1 MRVVRFSPEAEGL
14 ATNGSDAG
22 LAATAYRS
30 ARHAFA
36 SAVEGQPSTT
46 SCLPHSQLNQHGPD
60 ELIQGLHD
68 WCFSLPWVENED
80 SGISVPGSRAL
91 VLRESQD
98 CHHDAYMTGREF
110 AHIHPH
116 PDSGSMH
123 LKLPRDDATHKL
135 MSGEHLQREN
145 PNDFDLSRVSA
156 KGEGRYRTILSK
168 KIQPSDPEVVVAAHV
183 GHCGTDKQRIEYTPN
198 HCVGSASLLLQGIRN
213 PGCCGMPPNE

>member
-30 ARHAFA
+30 ARHAFV

-46 SCLPHSQLNQHGPD
+46 SCLPHAQLDQHGPD
-60 ELIQGLHD
+60 DVIQGLHD

-98 CHHDAYMTGREF
+98 CHHDAFMTRREV
-110 AHIHPH
+110 AHIHPQ
-116 PDSGSMH
+116 PDSMD

-135 MSGEHLQREN
+135 ISREYLQREN
-145 PNDFDLSRVSA
+145 PIDFDLSRVSA
-156 KGEGRYRTILSK
+156 KGEGTL
-168 KIQPSDPEVVVAAHV
+168 PH
-183 GHCGTDKQRIEYTPN
+183 N
-198 HCVGSASLLLQGIRN
+198 SL
-213 PGCCGMPPNE
+213 EKDST